1 MALNIDFIK
10 RNGLVVYNI
19 LANTTRC
26 SFNELQKI
34 CKLNNIDLC
43 LALADLMREKKIQ
56 QGRDAQEVFY
66 ACA

>member
-10 RNGLVVYNI
+10 RNSLVVYNI

-43 LALADLMREKKIQ
+43 LALADLLREKKIQ